1 MHLLPQILAEI
12 TRKPRQRVVEGVDFE
27 WSDKSLTHN
36 FFRLLEVIFWRQSG
50 IRPEF
55 SSFVDERGK
64 SYVYV
69 HSFESAVAYTETYVR
84 SFLGSFK
91 LVPIEIYI
99 PQLIPAG
106 FPVRVTTPYLFAIA
120 YDNSATTSFGASP
133 RTVSLTCTGSNL
145 ILGMHSA
152 TLNDTS
158 TAPTYNSVS
167 STTASIASTFI
178 GSGRLGVRGYYLV
191 NPATGAN
198 TASFGT
204 SAGSI
209 QGFVASYSGANQTG
223 QPDSTGSTSTGAVT
237 PITLSV
243 TTTADQCWVSMCE
256 IDSGA
261 GSSPSH
267 TAGSNVNAIR
277 VSDVTIS
284 GCIADGGPSAT
295 GATSYD
301 INLNGSV
308 TPVLSCVIGIAF
320 APAPGTATVTPT
332 LLLMGVG

>member
-1 MHLLPQILAEI
+1 M
-12 TRKPRQRVVEGVDFE
+12 
-27 WSDKSLTHN
+27 
-36 FFRLLEVIFWRQSG
+36 
-50 IRPEF
+50 
-55 SSFVDERGK
+55 
-64 SYVYV
+64 
-69 HSFESAVAYTETYVR
+69 
-84 SFLGSFK
+84 
-91 LVPIEIYI
+91 
-99 PQLIPAG
+99 
-106 FPVRVTTPYLFAIA
+106 PVRISTPYLFAIA
-120 YDNSATTSFGASP
+120 YDNSQTTTFGASP
-133 RTVSLTCTGSNL
+133 KTVSLTCTGSNL
-145 ILGMHSA
+145 ILGMYSA

-223 QPDSTGSTSTGAVT
+223 QPDSTGSTSTGSVT

-243 TTTADQCWVSMCE
+243 TTTKGQCWVSMCE
-256 IDSGA
+256 ADSGA

-277 VSDVTIS
+277 VSDVTLS
-284 GCIADGGPSAT
+284 GCIADGGPSAI

-308 TPVLSCVIGIAF
+308 TPVLSCVVGIAF
-320 APAPGTATVTPT
+320 SPAVSSATVTPT